1 MGFFDNL
8 KKAIKG
14 NNNSSSSS
22 NNAPKQSGSAG
33 STSAGPNKE
42 GTFKFSFNSLPKT
55 LEELKALPEASMD
68 TPFKTAALAI
78 LSLCIYSENVAEGIK
93 CLNFLRGPKG
103 ELCEREKQF
112 FNDRVNSKNGKLIA
126 KSYFK
131 GATPDNE
138 YQAPKPYV
146 LELFT
151 NSHSYEQAT
160 YCTLHIFSGGADSE
174 RQVQLRVA
182 SGKWYLWEQFLMVGI
197 KDTKSQNPWG

>member
-14 NNNSSSSS
+14 NSSSNNSSST
-22 NNAPKQSGSAG
+22 NKQSTSTGS
-33 STSAGPNKE
+33 SSAGPNKE
-42 GTFKFSFNSLPKT
+42 GTVKFSFNSLPSN
-55 LEELKALPEASMD
+55 LNELKALSEAQMD

-78 LSLCIYSENVAEGIK
+78 IALCIYSENKEEGIK

-103 ELCEREKQF
+103 EMVEREKQF
-112 FNDRVNSKNGKLIA
+112 LNDRISSKNGKLIA

-138 YQAPKPYV
+138 YEPSKPYT
-146 LELFT
+146 LEIFT
-151 NSHSYEQAT
+151 NSHSYEQPT
-160 YCTLHIFSGGADSE
+160 YCTLHIMSGGADSE
-174 RQVQLRVA
+174 RQIQLRVA
-182 SGKWYLWEQFLMVGI
+182 SGKWYLWEQFVMVSI

>member
-14 NNNSSSSS
+14 NSSSSS
-22 NNAPKQSGSAG
+22 SAPKQTSSNSG

-42 GTFKFSFNSLPKT
+42 GTVKFTFNSLPKN
-55 LEELKALPEASMD
+55 LNELKALPEASMD

-78 LSLCIYSENVAEGIK
+78 LALCIYTDNKDEGIK

-103 ELCEREKQF
+103 ELVEREKQF
-112 FNDRVNSKNGKLIA
+112 FADRIRDNGKYIA

-131 GATPDNE
+131 GATPDSE
-138 YQAPKPYV
+138 YEPSKPYT
-146 LELFT
+146 LEIFT

-160 YCTLHIFSGGADSE
+160 YCTLHIMSGGADSE
-174 RQVQLRVA
+174 RQIQLRVA
-182 SGKWYLWEQFLMVGI
+182 SGKWYLWEQFVMVSI
-197 KDTKSQNPWG
+197 KVPKSQNPWG